1 MSNQEYKFVCEILWG
16 GVLIDREWAVET
28 PIFIKESPK
37 ILLQYPLLDRSFFME
52 HEKSKEQIVTFD
64 EYGNAKVSGYSLED
78 LKDPKLAEAVMKA
91 LHDEKM
97 KSIEKI
103 EKLKNEIDEN
113 QSEME
118 KLDEKPKNLTKI
130 FLICLKFLGKG
141 LSLFA
146 KVSKIALAGVS
157 LAAYTYLYSWKFAL
171 IIMIQL
177 FIHEYG
183 HIWAMKKTG
192 IKVKGLYFLPLLGA
206 AAVADE
212 DFKSRYDESYIALMG
227 PVFGL
232 VCAFASLLVYFYT
245 DEPMYAAAA
254 SWMALVNLFNLL
266 PINPL
271 DGGRVL
277 KSITFSIGN
286 WFGLITLILGLI
298 CSIVLTVYFKIWIF
312 VILLLAAGLELWMEW
327 YFVQKKITNPK
338 PPMNRKQIF
347 TVAGAYC
354 FLVAVLFYFMDLTS
368 NIPGAKLA
376 MEMLIDK

>member
-1 MSNQEYKFVCEILWG
+1 MNNQEYKFVCEILWG
-16 GVLIDREWAVET
+16 GVPIDKEWAVAT
-28 PIFIKESPK
+28 PIFIKESSK

-64 EYGNAKVSGYSLED
+64 EYGNPMVAGYSLND
-78 LKDPKLAEAVMKA
+78 LKDPKLAASVMKA
-91 LHDEKM
+91 LHDEKI

-103 EKLKNEIDEN
+103 KNLKNEIDEN

-118 KLDEKPKNLTKI
+118 KLEDKPKNLTKI

-146 KVSKIALAGVS
+146 KISKFALAGAS
-157 LAAYTYLYSWKFAL
+157 LAAYTYLYSWKFAV
-171 IIMIQL
+171 IILIQL

-183 HIWAMKKTG
+183 HLWAMKKTG
-192 IKVKGLYFLPLLGA
+192 IKTKGIFMLPFLGA
-206 AAVADE
+206 ACVADE

-232 VCAFASLLVYFYT
+232 VCAFATLLVYFYT
-245 DEPMYAAAA
+245 GLPMYAAAA

-298 CSIVLTVYFKIWIF
+298 CSIILTVYFKIWIF
-312 VILLLAAGLELWMEW
+312 VILLIASGIELWMEW

-338 PPMNRKQIF
+338 PIMDRKQIF
-347 TVAGAYC
+347 TVVGAYI
-354 FLVAVLFYFMDLTS
+354 FLASVLFYFMALTS